1 MDCLSAGSV
10 TPSDR
15 AVLIPQAESDHFWYA
30 IYTKPRQEQRALDNL
45 SNQGYHCFLPTIT
58 VDKVK
63 KNAVV
68 AVQQPLF
75 GRYLFIELSA
85 STSNW
90 MPIRS
95 TKGVSNMVSFA
106 NKPARVPSDLIKAL
120 KTAPILVQHRFE
132 PQQLLTIQ
140 SGAFAGLPAVFQR
153 LVTAPDGESRA
164 LVLVELLH
172 KQHTLSL
179 PVNAF

>member
-1 MDCLSAGSV
+1 MMVQTAV
-10 TPSDR
+10 ETSD
-15 AVLIPQAESDHFWYA
+15 VYWYA
-30 IYTKPRQEQRALDNL
+30 IYTKPRQERRAAENL

-58 VDKVK
+58 VDVVK

-68 AVQQPLF
+68 GVQQPLF

-106 NKPARVPSDLIKAL
+106 NKPARVPSELITAL
-120 KTAPILVQHRFE
+120 QAAPALVQHRFE
-132 PQQLLTIQ
+132 ANAAMTIQ
-140 SGAFAGLPAVFQR
+140 SGAFAGLSAVFQR

-172 KQHTLSL
+172 KTHSLSL
-179 PVNAF
+179 PLSAF

>member
-1 MDCLSAGSV
+1 MSEAGTGGS
-10 TPSDR
+10 SND
-15 AVLIPQAESDHFWYA
+15 SNWYA
-30 IYTKPRQEQRALDNL
+30 IYTKPRQEQRAADNL
-45 SNQGYHCFLPTIT
+45 TNQGYRCFLPTIT

-63 KNAVV
+63 NNAVI

-106 NKPARVPSDLIKAL
+106 NKPARVPSELVAAL
-120 KTAPILVQHRFE
+120 QAAPILVQHRFE
-132 PQQLLTIQ
+132 PQQHMTIQ
-140 SGAFAGLPAVFQR
+140 TGAFAGLNAVFQR

-179 PVNAF
+179 PIGVF

>member
-1 MDCLSAGSV
+1 VIIWVKMILCGLKTCMTDTAKNDS
-10 TPSDR
+10 
-15 AVLIPQAESDHFWYA
+15 FWYA
-30 IYTKPRQEQRALDNL
+30 IYTKPRQEQRACENL
-45 SNQGYHCFLPTIT
+45 SNQGYRCFLPTIT

-63 KNAVV
+63 NNAVIG
-68 AVQQPLF
+68 VQQPLF

-95 TKGVSNMVSFA
+95 TKGVSNLVSFA
-106 NKPARVPSDLIKAL
+106 HKPARVPHELIAAL
-120 KTAPILVQHRFE
+120 QAAPVLVQHRFE
-132 PQQLLTIQ
+132 AQALLSIR
-140 SGAFAGLPAVFQR
+140 SGAFAGLTGVFQR

-164 LVLVELLH
+164 LLLVELLH

-179 PVNAF
+179 PVGAFE

>member
-1 MDCLSAGSV
+1 MSEAKATALAANDY
-10 TPSDR
+10 
-15 AVLIPQAESDHFWYA
+15 FWYA
-30 IYTKPRQEQRALDNL
+30 IYTKPRQEARARDNL
-45 SNQGYHCFLPTIT
+45 QNQGYTCFLPTIT

-63 KNAVV
+63 KNAVI
-68 AVQQPLF
+68 AVQAPLF
-75 GRYLFIELSA
+75 GRYLFIQLSA

-106 NKPARVPSDLIKAL
+106 NKPARVPAELMAVL
-120 KTAPILVQHRFE
+120 QAAPALVQHKFE
-132 PQQLLTIQ
+132 PQQMLTIQ
-140 SGAFAGLPAVFQR
+140 SGAFAGLTGIFQR

-164 LVLVELLH
+164 LVLVELMH

-179 PVNAF
+179 PVDAF

>member
-1 MDCLSAGSV
+1 M
-10 TPSDR
+10 
-15 AVLIPQAESDHFWYA
+15 AESFSNDHYWYA
-30 IYTKPRQEQRALDNL
+30 IYTKPRQEQRAAENL
-45 SNQGYHCFLPTIT
+45 RNQGYNCFLPTIT

-63 KNAVV
+63 NNVV
-68 AVQQPLF
+68 IAVQQPLF

-106 NKPARVPSDLIKAL
+106 NKPARVPSDLIAAL
-120 KTAPILVQHRFE
+120 QAAPILVQHRFE
-132 PQQLLTIQ
+132 AEQVLTIQ
-140 SGAFAGLPAVFQR
+140 SGAFAGLTAVFQR
-153 LVTAPDGESRA
+153 LVNAPDGESRA

-172 KQHTLSL
+172 KTHTLSL
-179 PVNAF
+179 PLDAF